1 MKIFFK
7 FILIISLIFTVTTIG
22 QNNNRE
28 MLEDRRFSELLKKA
42 KSNIAKTREAQ
53 KRATKKATTMVSQT
67 KNDISKTKE
76 IQIKAT
82 RRTTTIVSQAKNKIV
97 NLNTNVKELKTDLN
111 ETTKKLD
118 YVIDTNVGI
127 KFILFPIS
135 DTQKVRK

>member
-67 KNDISKTKE
+67 KNK
-76 IQIKAT
+76 
-82 RRTTTIVSQAKNKIV
+82 IVS
-97 NLNTNVKELKTDLN
+97 LNTNVKELKTDLN

>member
-22 QNNNRE
+22 QNNSRE
-28 MLEDRRFSELLKKA
+28 LTEEKKYYELLKKA

-53 KRATKKATTMVSQT
+53 KRATKKATTMISQT
-67 KNDISKTKE
+67 KTK
-76 IQIKAT
+76 
-82 RRTTTIVSQAKNKIV
+82 IVS
-97 NLNTNVKELKTDLN
+97 LNTNVKELKTDLN

-135 DTQKVRK
+135 DTQKIRR